1 MYGFQARRAA
11 KENSVPGLITRNQ
24 PKPKTVIWST
34 ISALFDMY
42 GFCTIPEYFMS
53 PRPQVR
59 DYTSPPPDLA
69 QWNGTGGGG
78 GDQVAVATQ
87 IADGTRV
94 ECLFKNTEDPSEVG
108 AWYAGTV
115 KSQNEN
121 GSWKIKFDDGD
132 EGDFQA
138 NDPDLRLE
146 DGPWATWLHIYLPN
160 LLISAYRAARKEPY
174 RFAEIRYFNMLQKPE
189 EYADVTDS
197 AEFQPRN
204 FCDVAVLPD
213 VVDLCDDD
221 DSVAETP
228 AKKNQRRR

>member
-1 MYGFQARRAA
+1 MLL
-11 KENSVPGLITRNQ
+11 SSL
-24 PKPKTVIWST
+24 
-34 ISALFDMY
+34 
-42 GFCTIPEYFMS
+42 FCTIPEFVIPALQ
-53 PRPQVR
+53 PRE
-59 DYTSPPPDLA
+59 YTSPPPDVA
-69 QWNGTGGGG
+69 QWNGTGGG
-78 GDQVAVATQ
+78 DQPEAAVATK
-87 IADGTRV
+87 IAEGTRV
-94 ECLFKNTEDPSEVG
+94 ECLFKDTEDPSEVG

-146 DGPWATWLHIYLPN
+146 DGPWATWLDIYLPN

-174 RFAEIRYFNMLQKPE
+174 KVEIRYFNMLQNPE
-189 EYADVTDS
+189 DFEAIVTDS

-213 VVDLCDDD
+213 VVDLCDDAV
-221 DSVAETP
+221 SVAETP

>member
-1 MYGFQARRAA
+1 
-11 KENSVPGLITRNQ
+11 
-24 PKPKTVIWST
+24 
-34 ISALFDMY
+34 
-42 GFCTIPEYFMS
+42 MS

-78 GDQVAVATQ
+78 GDQVAVATE
-87 IADGTRV
+87 IAEGTRV
-94 ECLFKNTEDPSEVG
+94 ECLFKDTEDPSEVG

-146 DGPWATWLHIYLPN
+146 DGPWATWLDIYLPN

-174 RFAEIRYFNMLQKPE
+174 KVEIRYFNMLQNPE
-189 EYADVTDS
+189 DFEAIVTDS

-204 FCDVAVLPD
+204 FCDVVRLCD
-213 VVDLCDDD
+213 VVDLSCCGDDA
-221 DSVAETP
+221 DSDAETP
-228 AKKNQRRR
+228 AKRRRRG

>member
-1 MYGFQARRAA
+1 MLL
-11 KENSVPGLITRNQ
+11 SSL
-24 PKPKTVIWST
+24 
-34 ISALFDMY
+34 
-42 GFCTIPEYFMS
+42 FCTIPEFVIPALQ
-53 PRPQVR
+53 PRE
-59 DYTSPPPDLA
+59 YTSPPPDVA
-69 QWNGTGGGG
+69 QWNGTGGG
-78 GDQVAVATQ
+78 DQPGAAVATK
-87 IADGTRV
+87 IAEGTRV
-94 ECLFKNTEDPSEVG
+94 ECLFKDTEDPSEVG

-146 DGPWATWLHIYLPN
+146 DGPWATWLDIYLPN

-174 RFAEIRYFNMLQKPE
+174 KVEIRYFNMLQNPE
-189 EYADVTDS
+189 DFEAIVTDS

-213 VVDLCDDD
+213 VVDLCDDAV
-221 DSVAETP
+221 SVAETP

>member
-1 MYGFQARRAA
+1 MYGFQARKAA
-11 KENSVPGLITRNQ
+11 KENWVPGSITRNQ
-24 PKPKTVIWST
+24 PKPKTVILFTLS
-34 ISALFDMY
+34 LFDIN

-78 GDQVAVATQ
+78 GDQVAVATE
-87 IADGTRV
+87 IAVGTRV
-94 ECLFKNTEDPSEVG
+94 ECLFKDTEDPSEVG

-115 KSQNEN
+115 KSQNES

-146 DGPWATWLHIYLPN
+146 DGPWATWLDIYLPN

-174 RFAEIRYFNMLQKPE
+174 KVEIRYFYMLQNPE
-189 EYADVTDS
+189 DFEAIVTDS

-213 VVDLCDDD
+213 VVDLCDDAV
-221 DSVAETP
+221 SVAETP

>member
-1 MYGFQARRAA
+1 MLL
-11 KENSVPGLITRNQ
+11 SSL
-24 PKPKTVIWST
+24 
-34 ISALFDMY
+34 
-42 GFCTIPEYFMS
+42 FCTIPEFVIPALQ
-53 PRPQVR
+53 PRE
-59 DYTSPPPDLA
+59 YTSPPPDVA
-69 QWNGTGGGG
+69 QWNGTGGG
-78 GDQVAVATQ
+78 DQPGAAVATK
-87 IADGTRV
+87 IAEGTRV
-94 ECLFKNTEDPSEVG
+94 ECLFKDTEEPCDKGEWYVG
-108 AWYAGTV
+108 TAI
-115 KSQNEN
+115 SQNED

-160 LLISAYRAARKEPY
+160 LLISAYRAARKKPY

-213 VVDLCDDD
+213 VMDLCDDD